1 MDFLKTVCFIIC
13 ACAFVGAAH
22 RGRQDWIPWSL
33 SYGQLWALCC
43 GGWELNPSLSSQRV
57 VSECSKTL
65 SHFVRPILCTM
76 YQQNTPIF
84 SFPGE
89 LFGGFSTKVK
99 YCLLIPNAV

>member
-43 GGWELNPSLSSQRV
+43 GGWELNPSLSPQTV
-57 VSECSKTL
+57 VSALK
-65 SHFVRPILCTM
+65 H
-76 YQQNTPIF
+76 
-84 SFPGE
+84 
-89 LFGGFSTKVK
+89 
-99 YCLLIPNAV
+99 